1 MADVI
6 TTATT
11 QAVFIP
17 EVWAQEAQIA
27 RESTLIMGQLVRR
40 FDVDMARYGDIL
52 HVPFVSNLTGGDI
65 STSTGLLDTEAPT
78 ETDITLTI
86 NKWKGVTIKVLDIV
100 LAQNKY
106 DFRRLYTDRMGYRL
120 GQILEND
127 LTALAP
133 SLSQSVGTF
142 NTDPTDAN
150 FRRAVQYL
158 DDARVPFSDRNWV
171 FKPAVKNV
179 ILGMDKFVRADATG
193 SGKPITSGQVP
204 MDIYGA
210 NVHVSPEV
218 YKTSNNTSNM
228 LIHRDCLALAVQ
240 KGIKIE
246 NFARVGFLDHMG
258 ASQLYGVVEL
268 RDDHGVE
275 IRS

>member
-17 EVWAQEAQIA
+17 EVWSQESQIA
-27 RESTLIMGQLVRR
+27 RESTLVMGQLVRR
-40 FDVDMARYGDIL
+40 FDVEMARYGDIL
-52 HVPFVSNLTGGDI
+52 HIPFVSNLVGGDI

-100 LAQNKY
+100 LTQNKY
-106 DFRRLYTDRMGYRL
+106 DFRKLYTDRMGYRL
-120 GQILEND
+120 GQLLEQD
-127 LTALAP
+127 LTVLAA
-133 SLSQSVGTF
+133 SLSQTVGTF

-158 DDARVPFSDRNWV
+158 DDARAPFSDRNWV
-171 FKPAVKNV
+171 IKPAVKNV
-179 ILGMDKFVRADATG
+179 ILGMDKFVRADSTG

-210 NVHVSPEV
+210 LVHVSPET
-218 YKTSNNTSNM
+218 YKTGSNTSNM

-240 KGIKIE
+240 KGIKTE
-246 NFARVGFLDHMG
+246 QFARVGFLDSMG
-258 ASQLYGVVEL
+258 ASELYGVTEL
-268 RDDHGVE
+268 RDDQGCE
-275 IRS
+275 LRS